1 MIERKFAAIILA
13 AGKGTRMQSPLA
25 KVMHTVL
32 GKPMLSYSIACAK
45 RVGSEKIVAVVG
57 HQAETVKDTMKDIC
71 IEFADQ
77 TEQLGTG
84 HAVLTARDHFRDY
97 HGTILI
103 LCGDVPLLNPA
114 TVEALKAYHLSEG
127 ATVTVLTT
135 ILENPQGYGRII
147 KDADQ
152 NILKIVEE
160 KDASAEEKKVKEINT
175 GIYCVEAD
183 FLFDAVER
191 IGNSNAQGE
200 YYLTDIIGLAVEGR
214 EKAKSHIAPDSNE
227 VMGINTLEEL
237 KRAEQEMQRRLGTL

>member
-1 MIERKFAAIILA
+1 MTADRKFATIILA
-13 AGKGTRMQSPLA
+13 AGKGTRMKSPLA

-32 GKPMLSYSIACAK
+32 GRPMLSYSIVCAQ
-45 RVGSEKIVAVVG
+45 RAGSEKIVAVVG
-57 HQAETVKDTMKDIC
+57 HQAEAVKDEMKNTG

-84 HAVLTARDHFRDY
+84 HAVLMARNHFQNY

-103 LCGDVPLLNPA
+103 LCGDVPLLKLE
-114 TVEALKAYHLSEG
+114 TIEALKAYHLSEG

-152 NILKIVEE
+152 NILSIVEE
-160 KDASAEEKKVKEINT
+160 KDASPEEKKVKEINT

-191 IGNSNAQGE
+191 IGNRNAQGE
-200 YYLTDIIGLAVEGR
+200 YYLTDIIGLAVEGQQ
-214 EKAKSHIAPDSNE
+214 KAKSHIAPDSNE
-227 VMGINTLEEL
+227 VMGINTQEDL
-237 KRAEQEMQRRLGTL
+237 KRAEEILRNS